1 MLLSTALAVGA
12 CSDLQDPITGSAN
25 PTDLATTSGTI
36 GVNVLLKAK
45 ATAANRTELAKY
57 GTLMDE
63 IQELNVIRV
72 KMKASQLPAV

>member
-1 MLLSTALAVGA
+1 MLAVGA
-12 CSDLQDPITGSAN
+12 CCDQDPNGNSTPGS
-25 PTDLATTSGTI
+25 DLATTSGTI

-63 IQELNVIRV
+63 IVELNVIRV
-72 KMKASQLPAV
+72 KMKAGQLPAV